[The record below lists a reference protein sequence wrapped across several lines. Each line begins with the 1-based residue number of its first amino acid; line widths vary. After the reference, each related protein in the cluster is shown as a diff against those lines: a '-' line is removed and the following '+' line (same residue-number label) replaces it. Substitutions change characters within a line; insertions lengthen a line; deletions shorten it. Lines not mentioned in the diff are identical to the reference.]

1 MEGLLWR
8 EEGGEGREEEGS
20 LVHKPPPFLFGVGS
34 GYETRRKGEGVR
46 REQREKEVLQW
57 LIPHPTGLRASVEG
71 SQRTW
76 LQGGPV
82 VTCPATPPRCQPAS
96 LEGEE
101 TEGLLLP

>member
-1 MEGLLWR
+1 MKGLLWR
-8 EEGGEGREEEGS
+8 EEGGERREEEG
-20 LVHKPPPFLFGVGS
+20 KGS
-34 GYETRRKGEGVR
+34 EEESEERAEGER
-46 REQREKEVLQW
+46 REGEVLQW
-57 LIPHPTGLRASVEG
+57 LVPHPTGLRASVES

-96 LEGEE
+96 LEGEA